1 MKDINIIKYLINTK
15 NDKIS
20 IDKIIK
26 KFYDQFRKEYSTFL
40 DFIDGIPV
48 KFDQEWYA
56 SLMLNRLMFIYFIQR
71 KGFLNNDLDYLRT
84 KLNQCQE
91 HKENNQFYSFYRY
104 FLLKLFHQG
113 LGNQNRNTELEA
125 LLGKVPYLNGGLF
138 TVHYLEQTYPQI
150 TIPDTAFTQIFNF
163 FDQYNWY
170 LDERPLKND
179 HEINP
184 DVL

>member
-1 MKDINIIKYLINTK
+1 MSINI
-15 NDKIS
+15 IS
-20 IDKIIK
+20 IDKITK
-26 KFYDQFRKEYSTFL
+26 KFYENFKKEYKTFL

-125 LLGKVPYLNGGLF
+125 LLGKVPYLNG
-138 TVHYLEQTYPQI
+138 VYSQSI
-150 TIPDTAFTQIFNF
+150 I
-163 FDQYNWY
+163 
-170 LDERPLKND
+170 
-179 HEINP
+179 
-184 DVL
+184 

>member
-1 MKDINIIKYLINTK
+1 MKEINIIKYLINTK
-15 NDKIS
+15 NNKIS

-26 KFYDQFRKEYSTFL
+26 KFYDQFKKQYSTFL
-40 DFIDGIPV
+40 GFIDGIPV

-91 HKENNQFYSFYRY
+91 NKENNQFYSFYRY

-113 LGNQNRNTELEA
+113 LGNLI
-125 LLGKVPYLNGGLF
+125 LYKL
-138 TVHYLEQTYPQI
+138 
-150 TIPDTAFTQIFNF
+150 
-163 FDQYNWY
+163 
-170 LDERPLKND
+170 
-179 HEINP
+179 
-184 DVL
+184 